1 MKQYVNLQ
9 VFKTFRKVCYYTFQ
23 IDGHNQN
30 ETDKFFSK
38 FEFNEEI
45 GDDLFRLNR
54 LIITIGNQTGAIFE
68 LFRPEDQAVALPP
81 KPSFRVNR
89 ILQIHEI
96 EHNSLRLY
104 CIWISEE
111 IVILANGGIKKSQKT
126 EDSPDLMP
134 HFRFIKSMG
143 KQINNLISENSFAFE
158 GKEIFDLEN
167 IDLTF

>member
-9 VFKTFRKVCYYTFQ
+9 VFKTFKKVRYYTFQ
-23 IDGHNQN
+23 IEGQSQN

-38 FEFNEEI
+38 FEFSEEI

-54 LIITIGNQTGAIFE
+54 LIITIGDRTGAIFE
-68 LFRPEDQAVALPP
+68 LFRPEDQAAALPP
-81 KPSFRVNR
+81 KSSFRVNK
-89 ILQIHEI
+89 ILQIHKMEY
-96 EHNSLRLY
+96 NSLRLY

-111 IVILANGGIKKSQKT
+111 IVILANGDIKKSQKT
-126 EDSPDLMP
+126 EDSPDLLP

-143 KQINNLISENSFAFE
+143 KQINKLISENLFEFE

>member
-1 MKQYVNLQ
+1 MKQYVTLQ
-9 VFKTFRKVCYYTFQ
+9 VFKTFKKVRYYTFQ
-23 IDGHNQN
+23 IEGHEQN

-38 FEFNEEI
+38 LEFVETVA
-45 GDDLFRLNR
+45 DDLFRLNR
-54 LIITIGNQTGAIFE
+54 LIITIGDRTGAIID
-68 LFRPEDQAVALPP
+68 LFRPEDEAVALPP
-81 KPSFRVNR
+81 KPHFRLHN
-89 ILQIHEI
+89 ILQVREI

-111 IVILANGGIKKSQKT
+111 IVILSNGGVKKSQKT

-143 KQINNLISENSFAFE
+143 KQINRHIAEKSFTFE
-158 GKEIFDLEN
+158 GKDIFDLDD

>member
-9 VFKTFRKVCYYTFQ
+9 VFKTFKKVRYYTFQ
-23 IDGHNQN
+23 IEGHNQN

-38 FEFNEEI
+38 FELSEEI
-45 GDDLFRLNR
+45 GDDLYRLNR
-54 LIITIGNQTGAIFE
+54 LIITIGDKTGAIFE
-68 LFRPEDQAVALPP
+68 LFRPEDEAVALPP
-81 KPSFRVNR
+81 KPNFRVRR
-89 ILQIHEI
+89 ILQIQEL

-104 CIWISEE
+104 CIWISEG
-111 IVILANGGIKKSQKT
+111 IVILGNGGIKTSQKT

-143 KQINNLISENSFAFE
+143 KQINKLIIEDSFTFE

-167 IDLTF
+167 LDLTF